1 MNEWN
6 IQAWGC
12 SKKKTSYCKLFYQC
26 RNKKIKIP
34 AGYIAKK
41 IRQQK
46 PPEHLKP

>member
-1 MNEWN
+1 MEYSGMGL
-6 IQAWGC
+6 QQE
-12 SKKKTSYCKLFYQC
+12 KKLVTVNFFTNA

-41 IRQQK
+41 IRPQK

>member
-1 MNEWN
+1 MEYSGTGL
-6 IQAWGC
+6 QQE
-12 SKKKTSYCKLFYQC
+12 KKIVVTVNCFTNA
-26 RNKKIKIP
+26 RNKKIKIS